1 MGMDSM
7 VRLVRYLSSFFIG
20 IIFLQC
26 SSKEDN
32 GVAIFS
38 KNSMEISNE
47 KMLSFSADNPQ
58 ISFEN
63 AGVFYQGKPFSG
75 TLFSLDPQTQD
86 TLKIESYLK
95 GNRHGKWIQY
105 FPGHVLKEFR
115 SFVQG
120 KKTGDFVQY
129 FPTGKK
135 QQAYH
140 FQNDEY
146 QGLAREWNERGVLI
160 REMHYV
166 AGHEEGAQKL
176 FYDNGQVRANYV
188 MKDGRRFGLLGT
200 KNCVNV
206 SAARLLN

>member
-1 MGMDSM
+1 ME
-7 VRLVRYLSSFFIG
+7 RLVRFLSSFFFA
-20 IIFLQC
+20 IIFFQC

-32 GVAIFS
+32 GVSLLS
-38 KNSMEISNE
+38 KNSTVISDG

-63 AGVFYQGKPFSG
+63 TGVLYQGKPFSG
-75 TLFSLDPQTQD
+75 KLYTLDPQTQD

-95 GNRHGKWIQY
+95 GNRHGKWVQY
-105 FPGHVLKEFR
+105 FPEHVLKEFR

-120 KKTGDFVQY
+120 KKIGAFVQY

-135 QQAYH
+135 QQEYH

-160 REMHYV
+160 REMHYE
-166 AGHEEGAQKL
+166 AGQEEGSQKL
-176 FYDNGQVRANYV
+176 FYDDGQVRANYV
-188 MKDGRRFGLLGT
+188 MKNGRRFGLLGT

>member
-1 MGMDSM
+1 M
-7 VRLVRYLSSFFIG
+7 VRLGRYLSSVFIAFVFF
-20 IIFLQC
+20 QC
-26 SSKEDN
+26 SSNEDN
-32 GVAIFS
+32 EASLFS
-38 KNSMEISNE
+38 KNSTEISHE

-75 TLFSLDPQTQD
+75 MLFRLDSQTQD

-95 GNRHGKWIQY
+95 GNRHGRWVQY

-115 SFVQG
+115 TFERG
-120 KKTGDFVQY
+120 KKTGAFVQY

-135 QQAYH
+135 QQEYH

-146 QGLAREWNERGVLI
+146 QGLASEWNERGVLI

-166 AGHEEGAQKL
+166 AGHEEGSQKL
-176 FYDNGQVRANYV
+176 FYDNGQIRANYV

-206 SAARLLN
+206 SARLLN

>member
-1 MGMDSM
+1 MAMVSM
-7 VRLVRYLSSFFIG
+7 ERLVLYLSSFFIA
-20 IIFLQC
+20 IIFFQC
-26 SSKEDN
+26 SSNEDN
-32 GVAIFS
+32 EASLFS
-38 KNSMEISNE
+38 KNSTEISHE
-47 KMLSFSADNPQ
+47 KMLLFAADNPQ

-75 TLFSLDPQTQD
+75 TLFRLDSQTQD

-95 GNRHGKWIQY
+95 GNSHGKWIQY

-115 SFVQG
+115 TFERG
-120 KKTGDFVQY
+120 KKTGAFVQY

-135 QQAYH
+135 QQAYY

-146 QGLAREWNERGVLI
+146 QGLASEWNERGVLI

-166 AGHEEGAQKL
+166 AGHEEGSQKL
-176 FYDNGQVRANYV
+176 FYDNGQIRANYV

-206 SAARLLN
+206 SARLLN

>member
-115 SFVQG
+115 TFDQG
-120 KKTGDFVQY
+120 KKNRGLCSI
-129 FPTGKK
+129 FPHGKK
-135 QQAYH
+135 TTSVS
-140 FQNDEY
+140 FP
-146 QGLAREWNERGVLI
+146 ER
-160 REMHYV
+160 
-166 AGHEEGAQKL
+166 
-176 FYDNGQVRANYV
+176 
-188 MKDGRRFGLLGT
+188 
-200 KNCVNV
+200 
-206 SAARLLN
+206 